1 MQSNSARNSS
11 KKPTIAIDL
20 HPVKIAIVGAGN
32 VGASTAYALLLSGLA
47 AEIVLIDLNRRK
59 AEGEV
64 MDLNHA
70 APFSHQTKITLGDLE
85 DCSEAAIVII
95 TAGANQKPGQSRL
108 DLLRINA
115 KIIEDIV
122 PKVTQMA
129 PSTILLIASNPVDVL
144 TFLSWKLSG
153 FPPSRVIGSG
163 TVLDT
168 ARLRDT
174 LGRRLDVDP
183 SNIHA
188 DVIGEHGD
196 SELPVWSRA
205 NISGIPLAEFSQQ
218 AGQDAQDIM
227 QQSFQDTRNAAYEII
242 KLKGMTDYGIS
253 AGLVRIVETIL
264 RNENTLMTVSTAG
277 TFAGVSE
284 IALSMPKKVNR
295 TGAHHVIDI
304 KLSEEESREL
314 EKSAHTI
321 KSSIESLKS

>member
-1 MQSNSARNSS
+1 MASKSTKGSS
-11 KKPTIAIDL
+11 KKPVFANDL
-20 HPVKIAIVGAGN
+20 QPVKIAVIGAGN

-47 AEIVLIDLNRRK
+47 AEIVMIDLNQAK

-70 APFSHQTKITLGDLE
+70 APFTHQTKITCGNYE
-85 DCSEAAIVII
+85 DCAGAAIVII
-95 TAGANQKPGQSRL
+95 TAGANQKPGQTRL

-122 PKVTQMA
+122 PKVTQNA

-144 TFLSWKLSG
+144 TYHSWKLSG
-153 FPPSRVIGSG
+153 FPQDRVIGSG

-168 ARLRDT
+168 GRLRYILGQRLDT
-174 LGRRLDVDP
+174 LW
-183 SNIHA
+183 
-188 DVIGEHGD
+188 GEHGD

-205 NISGIPLAEFSQQ
+205 NISGIPLAEFYQTTTGDDVQQ
-218 AGQDAQDIM
+218 IM
-227 QQSFQDTRNAAYEII
+227 QESFHETKNAAYEII
-242 KLKGMTDYGIS
+242 NRKGMTDFGIS
-253 AGLVRIVETIL
+253 AGLVRIVEAIL
-264 RNENTLMTVSTAG
+264 RDENTLMTVSMAG
-277 TFAGVSE
+277 TYAGVQD

-304 KLSEEESREL
+304 KLAPEETKAL

-321 KSSIESLKS
+321 KSSLDSLNQ